1 MTITD
6 QLLELSSFVEI
17 LAERS
22 KTVESKIGNFQ
33 DTVPQEMI
41 QDKLA
46 KINEILNT

>member
-22 KTVESKIGNFQ
+22 KTIESKIG
-33 DTVPQEMI
+33 DIRDEVPQQMI